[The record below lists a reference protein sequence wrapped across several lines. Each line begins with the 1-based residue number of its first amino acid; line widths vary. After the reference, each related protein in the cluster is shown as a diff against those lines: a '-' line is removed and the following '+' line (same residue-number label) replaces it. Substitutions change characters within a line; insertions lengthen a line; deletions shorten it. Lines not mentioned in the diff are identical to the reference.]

1 MRTEKTNAGGKFEDR
16 VTLMLTRAMN
26 NIGDE
31 YLDELSNFDDM
42 ARQDRE
48 ARLKIIT
55 ENSRNS
61 YDRWQAGL

>member
-1 MRTEKTNAGGKFEDR
+1 
-16 VTLMLTRAMN
+16 MLTRAMN